1 MIASVPQIAVAPVL
15 IIVGVLMMRAFGDLD
30 FSKIYEVIPAIICML
45 IVAFSFRIS
54 LGFSFGII
62 TYVLLVLAVGQK
74 KLITTPLLMIF
85 VVVLG
90 FLYLL
95 F

>member
-1 MIASVPQIAVAPVL
+1 MTRKKMRKL

-30 FSKIYEVIPAIICML
+30 FSKIYEIIPAIICML

-62 TYVLLVLAVGQK
+62 TYVSLVLAVGQRR
-74 KLITTPLLMIF
+74 LISTPLLIMLVVIF
-85 VVVLG
+85 G
-90 FLYLL
+90 FLYIL